1 LYIQMELAMKV
12 KLAKWGNSLGVR
24 FPKAATQAAGVSVG
38 TEFDLSVEDG
48 GFRLRAPAKSS
59 RQLLE
64 EMVAEAKRLGP
75 EFEPETVEWGPDRGS
90 EILPED
96 DYSRGEITP
105 DDLLSRRDAARR
117 R

>member
-1 LYIQMELAMKV
+1 MRAQIT
-12 KLAKWGNSLGVR
+12 KWGNSLGVR

-38 TEFDLSVEDG
+38 TELDLSVEDG

-90 EILPED
+90 EIID
-96 DYSRGEITP
+96 D
-105 DDLLSRRDAARR
+105 DDPR
-117 R
+117 